1 LFAATQ
7 DRANFAVY
15 FLAALAR
22 RVQVAVAYGPPVFKP
37 GSESERG
44 AGCAHEFPLIDAE
57 AAIEIMDRGGRGFIE
72 ARCSGI
78 L

>member
-1 LFAATQ
+1 L
-7 DRANFAVY
+7 FAVY

-44 AGCAHEFPLIDAE
+44 AGCAHEVPLIDAE
-57 AAIEIMDRGGRGFIE
+57 AAIEIMDYGGRGFIE